1 MVRIFAQVTTFII
14 ISGLKIINTKKITV
28 IGVSTYAKHSQ
39 YVSTATN
46 FCAGIIL
53 SRGVWLNIP
62 RTMYHLYTC
71 AILRPAITVKW
82 SSESH
87 MSWLFGFIKGPKSA
101 LSISWIIIKP
111 FQRFSW
117 SFICDA
123 CRLGWG
129 LPETICDPL
138 QWKLPKLP
146 ILTQAAC
153 FYIKYTLVS
162 PKAVFN
168 GLHRLWSWFVIAI
181 TQNKHR
187 YNF

>member
-62 RTMYHLYTC
+62 RTKYHLYTC

-123 CRLGWG
+123 DVVEVYQR
-129 LPETICDPL
+129 P
-138 QWKLPKLP
+138 
-146 ILTQAAC
+146 
-153 FYIKYTLVS
+153 S
-162 PKAVFN
+162 
-168 GLHRLWSWFVIAI
+168 VIPCSGSYRNC
-181 TQNKHR
+181 QS
-187 YNF
+187 YSSCMFLY